1 MQQSEWSDQTVKTQ
15 AQEPQHLDLVSSS
28 SARKYDVNQIAEDY
42 GQYQT
47 TFDQEN
53 YKRFK
58 GNQYKKYPAMLPDQT
73 NSRSNEDNV
82 KVRDSGFG
90 GSRTTRRKKKQK
102 NKYFLQDR
110 RLLAEKYYP
119 QEKYLEPLNDYY
131 EDNFYDDL
139 EVAYNEPVNVN
150 TIQPVVENR
159 QFTTVG

>member
-1 MQQSEWSDQTVKTQ
+1 
-15 AQEPQHLDLVSSS
+15 
-28 SARKYDVNQIAEDY
+28 
-42 GQYQT
+42 
-47 TFDQEN
+47 
-53 YKRFK
+53 
-58 GNQYKKYPAMLPDQT
+58 MLADQT
-73 NSRSNEDNV
+73 NSRNNEDNA

-90 GSRTTRRKKKQK
+90 GSRSSRRKKKQK

-119 QEKYLEPLNDYY
+119 KEKYLEPLNDYY

-139 EVAYNEPVNVN
+139 DVAYNEPVN